1 MTKIDINAL
10 ESERD
15 DILRFFKKQLE
26 RYRELKRQM
35 EKVQWYD
42 ANYDATV
49 DALNAI
55 GRALSEAISTLSDGY
70 GAYIIDDLIPLAK
83 DYLSVARD
91 FPKI

>member
-49 DALNAI
+49 DALNTI
-55 GRALSEAISTLSDGY
+55 GRALSEAVSTLSDGY